1 FRTVDLGGD
10 KVLPAL
16 NLKREE
22 NPALGWRSIRFA
34 LDHKGLF
41 RRQLRA
47 LVRAAG
53 TDPLTVMFPMVTVP
67 QEFFDARDL
76 LMKEV
81 AWSEQQTGKRPSKL
95 EVGVM
100 LETPALA
107 FSLSELAGQ
116 ADFLSVGTN
125 DLMQFFFA
133 ADRMTP
139 SVSDRYD
146 LVSPA
151 AMRFL
156 KQVSE
161 TCTAHSIRMSACGEA
176 TASPLSA
183 LCFISLGFHALSM
196 PAGAIGPVK
205 RMVRSVNLEAFRE
218 DFLKVLDVPD
228 DAFRNQVLALAADH
242 GVELSDG

>member
-1 FRTVDLGGD
+1 
-10 KVLPAL
+10 
-16 NLKREE
+16 
-22 NPALGWRSIRFA
+22 
-34 LDHKGLF
+34 
-41 RRQLRA
+41 
-47 LVRAAG
+47 
-53 TDPLTVMFPMVTVP
+53 MFPMVTVP
-67 QEFFDARDL
+67 SEFFDARDL

-81 AWSEQQTGKRPSKL
+81 AWSEEKTGKRPSKL

-107 FSLSELAGQ
+107 FSLSELAGEV
-116 ADFLSVGTN
+116 DFLSVGTN

-151 AMRFL
+151 GMRFL

-161 TCTAHSIRMSACGEA
+161 DCTTHSIRMSACGEA

-183 LCFISLGFHALSM
+183 LCFLALGFHALSM
-196 PAGAIGPVK
+196 PAAAIGPVK
-205 RMVRSVNLEAFRE
+205 RMVRSVDLGAFRN
-218 DFLKVLDVPD
+218 DFLKVLDEPNA
-228 DAFRNQVLALAADH
+228 AFRNQVLALAADH